1 MNWTTIDNKL
11 TTEIEF
17 ESQTELA
24 ELFFMIARKADE
36 IGHHPDI
43 FVTKAYRLRI
53 ELFTHS
59 EGKITEKDHKLAELI
74 SEMLE

>member
-1 MNWTTIDNKL
+1 MEWIVANNRL
-11 TTEIEF
+11 VAEVVF

-36 IGHHPDI
+36 MGHHPDI
-43 FVTKAYRLRI
+43 FVTKAYQLRI

-59 EGKITEKDHKLAELI
+59 EGKITEKDEELARCI
-74 SEMLE
+74 AEMVD

>member
-1 MNWTTIDNKL
+1 MEWTVANNRL
-11 TTEIEF
+11 TAEIVF

-43 FVTKAYRLRI
+43 FVSKAYHLRI

-59 EGKITEKDHKLAELI
+59 ENAITDKDHELARLI
-74 SEMLE
+74 AEMVE